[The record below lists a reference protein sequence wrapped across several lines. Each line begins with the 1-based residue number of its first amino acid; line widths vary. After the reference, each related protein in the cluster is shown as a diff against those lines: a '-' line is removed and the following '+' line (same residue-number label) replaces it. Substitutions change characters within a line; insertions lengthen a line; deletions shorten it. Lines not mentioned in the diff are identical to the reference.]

1 MGTEPT
7 STDDALDASTSTLI
21 CDLPDLRPLGA
32 VLRVIE
38 PAGGKSFRLAAGKCI
53 IGSAPTSNLI
63 VPSPTVSRTHAELE
77 LVPDGVRVIDLGS
90 RNGTHYLG
98 QRIERAVLSLGSR
111 IRVGAAEVAIDA
123 DTESLEEGAAYP
135 EDSYRGI
142 VGASYAMRRIFA
154 TLERLEGS
162 LVTVL
167 IEGESGVGKELI
179 ARALHEG
186 SEVASGPLVSINC
199 GAIPRD
205 LVASDPFGHR
215 RGAFTGAVEARKGAS
230 TPTAG
235 RCSWTR
241 SVSSRSTCSPCC
253 SARWR
258 RELRAV
264 GADGIRSVRV
274 RLVAATHRKLEE
286 DVASGRFRED
296 LFYRL
301 AVVRL
306 RIPALRER
314 PDDIEPIAR
323 RLAEQAKVKPLPTNV
338 IEQLKSRPFRGNVRE
353 LRNVVQAHA
362 ALGYVP
368 GDRSA
373 PGEDALATALAS
385 YVDLDRPFLE
395 QKESLVEEFTVAYL
409 RSLLGK
415 TQGNQSAA
423 ARISGLDR
431 TYLGRLIAKHGLAKK

>member
-1 MGTEPT
+1 MVQEPPDEAID
-7 STDDALDASTSTLI
+7 SSTSTLI

-32 VLRVIE
+32 MLRVID
-38 PAGGKSFRLAAGKCI
+38 PAGIKPFRLASGKCV

-63 VPSPTVSRTHAELE
+63 VTSPTVSRTHVELE
-77 LVPDGVRVIDLGS
+77 LVPDGVRVVDLGS

-111 IRVGAAEVAIDA
+111 IKVGGAEIAIDA

-135 EDSYRGI
+135 DDSYRGI

-167 IEGESGVGKELI
+167 VEGESGVGKELI

-186 SEVASGPLVSINC
+186 SEVANGPLVSINC

-205 LVASDPFGHR
+205 LVTSELFGHR
-215 RGAFTGAVEARKGAS
+215 KGAFTGAVEARKGAFE
-230 TPTAG
+230 
-235 RCSWTR
+235 
-241 SVSSRSTCSPCC
+241 
-253 SARWR
+253 SADGGTLFLDEIGELPLDVQPMLLRALETG
-258 RELRAV
+258 ELRAV
-264 GADGIRSVRV
+264 GADGTRNVRV
-274 RLVAATHRKLEE
+274 RLVAATHRRLEE

-323 RLAEQAKVKPLPTNV
+323 RLAEQAKMKPLPPNV
-338 IEQLKSRPFRGNVRE
+338 IEQLKSKPFRGNVRE
-353 LRNVVQAHA
+353 LRNVVQAYA

-368 GDRSA
+368 GERSA
-373 PGEDALATALAS
+373 QGEDALGAALSA
-385 YVDLDRPFLE
+385 YVDLDKQFLE
-395 QKESLVEEFTVAYL
+395 QKEALVEEFTVAYL
-409 RSLLGK
+409 RALLAK